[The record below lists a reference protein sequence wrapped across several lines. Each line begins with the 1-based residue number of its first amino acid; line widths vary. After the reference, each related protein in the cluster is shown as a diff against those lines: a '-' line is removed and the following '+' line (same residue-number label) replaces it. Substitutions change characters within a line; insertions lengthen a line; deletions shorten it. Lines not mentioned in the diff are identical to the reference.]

1 MNDIQ
6 TNAEGSPI
14 PVRGH
19 DAAASGQDAP
29 HPGRPPKP
37 DPQASRR
44 RKLFVFVCFS
54 VFAFLTVIRV
64 MNILGKAPEYDEIW
78 TVQHYMNIPVRSVF
92 SDVSTPNN
100 HVLNTLGIRFFL
112 SAIPYNNHKLAMR
125 MTALLAY
132 CGLFLV
138 LLRASL
144 LLLKNDAAR
153 GGVLIVVLLNGM
165 MLHYA
170 ETARG
175 YSLQSLFVFGL
186 FFSLLCF
193 QFRPPENR
201 LFNAVMWF
209 LCAVGACLSVSS
221 GVLYVA
227 VLTGLWGILY
237 VPFRAG
243 VKGIWRDYRSLI
255 LAGSLWSVFVLAWYG
270 VNYSKFAA
278 GRAAFG
284 ESFRSPAQYFS
295 YCFESARDTGL
306 IWVLPCLAVCGVLL
320 RGKRQWRLCAL
331 TGGAIVLAFASALL
345 TKGGPSR
352 VYLPLLAPAVFAIGA
367 AADAWLTDSRK
378 LRRAAPWILFVLA
391 AVCIFFSDRMR
402 RRAADPNMTVIF
414 QEVAKLDSRIFVSYK
429 STDLYVVRMLFRDA
443 AKADDCSRQSAPRML
458 LLLHENAVSSVH
470 AGEFPIEELV
480 PPGVAPVAVEYVVP
494 EERVLSWLY
503 HLRPVQ
509 PGEKLDGRAVLCF
522 TNDSI
527 RETTKQW
534 LFDNFGVVN
543 SMLFEP
549 DSSRICFAAVG
560 TGLSADALRKLE
572 QSNQGALFF
581 RVVSD

>member
-6 TNAEGSPI
+6 TNAEHSPA
-14 PVRGH
+14 PARG
-19 DAAASGQDAP
+19 DEAIASGERP
-29 HPGRPPKP
+29 SGPGRPPKP
-37 DPQASRR
+37 DPQALRR
-44 RKLFVFVCFS
+44 RKLFLLVCLA

-64 MNILGKAPEYDEIW
+64 MNILEKAPEYDEIW
-78 TVQHYMNIPVRSVF
+78 TVQHYRNIPVRAVF

-100 HVLNTLGIRFFL
+100 HVLNTLGVRFFL
-112 SAIPYNNHKLAMR
+112 SAIPYNNRNLAMR

-175 YSLQSLFVFGL
+175 YSLQSLFLFGL

-201 LFNAVMWF
+201 LFNAVMWL

-227 VLTGLWGILY
+227 LLTGLWGILY
-237 VPFRAG
+237 VPFREGA
-243 VKGIWRDYRSLI
+243 KGIWQEYRSLI
-255 LAGSLWSVFVLAWYG
+255 LAGLLFSGFVLAWYG
-270 VNYSKFAA
+270 FNYSKFAA

-284 ESFRSPAQYFS
+284 ESFRSPAQYCS
-295 YCFESARDTGL
+295 YCFKAARDTGL

-345 TKGGPSR
+345 TKGGPAR
-352 VYLPLLAPAVFAIGA
+352 IYLPLLAPAVFAIGA
-367 AADAWLTDSRK
+367 AADVWLTDSRK

-402 RRAADPNMTVIF
+402 RRVADPNMAVIF
-414 QEVAKLDSRIFVSYK
+414 QEVAKLDPHMFVSYK
-429 STDLYVVRMLFRDA
+429 STDLYVVRMLFHDA
-443 AKADDCSRQSAPRML
+443 AKADDFNRQSEPWML
-458 LLLHENAVSSVH
+458 LLLHENTVSAVH

-480 PPGVAPVAVEYVVP
+480 SPGVAPVAVEYLAL
-494 EERVLSWLY
+494 EESVFSWLY
-503 HLRPVQ
+503 RLRPVQ
-509 PGEKLDGRAVLCF
+509 PGETLDGRAVLCF

-549 DSSRICFAAVG
+549 DSTRICFAASG
-560 TGLSADALRKLE
+560 TGLNADVLRKLE
-572 QSNQGALFF
+572 QSNQGSLFF